1 MKKVT
6 GDWGSPLLG
15 ALAFLVGLGLIVFT
29 FQQAWSLFQTPPAQ
43 TLGVKPGMELNV
55 NDTVARLTGILF
67 KLLMLLVMGWA
78 GSLAAKWGLRMYG
91 IRFSFKPEREPQE
104 DVPEKKG

>member
-29 FQQAWSLFQTPPAQ
+29 FQQAWILFQTPPAKA
-43 TLGVKPGMELNV
+43 LGVKPGMELDV
-55 NDTVARLTGILF
+55 NDTVARITSILF
-67 KLLMLLVMGWA
+67 RILMLLVMGWA
-78 GSLAAKWGLRMYG
+78 GSLVAKWGLRMYG
-91 IRFSFKPEREPQE
+91 IRFTFRPEKEPQE
-104 DVPEKKG
+104 QP